1 MQYLFLPW
9 RQSVLYALVFAPAQ
23 PALLERG
30 NLTRAGGW
38 LLQESQKIA
47 QEGITLPGTSNRWDF
62 LLPMVT
68 CENAECRLHSLS
80 LLSSSWSHS
89 PIILIVTVCTGVF
102 SSRVFKQSDI
112 LIKRMSRVL
121 QMNLNISALIELK
134 NKDLKKRLF
143 CTPDSFKE
151 RVKTLYSSR
160 WCCSCLPSNKLRCLG
175 MLSLYKLK
183 TVWEGLEGGSRMQ
196 VFISIN

>member
-30 NLTRAGGW
+30 NLTRAGGR

-68 CENAECRLHSLS
+68 CENADFT
-80 LLSSSWSHS
+80 LLASFLL
-89 PIILIVTVCTGVF
+89 PGAT
-102 SSRVFKQSDI
+102 
-112 LIKRMSRVL
+112 L
-121 QMNLNISALIELK
+121 Q
-134 NKDLKKRLF
+134 
-143 CTPDSFKE
+143 
-151 RVKTLYSSR
+151 
-160 WCCSCLPSNKLRCLG
+160 
-175 MLSLYKLK
+175 
-183 TVWEGLEGGSRMQ
+183 
-196 VFISIN
+196 